1 MPSEPVIGPRI
12 TWADPVRGLAS
23 DSVPGRQDG
32 KILRRLPAPGPKV
45 VHIWAASL
53 EVPAS
58 WLAAFQRPL
67 SRDELARAARYR
79 FDQHRNRYIAA
90 HGWLRQLLGRYLAVP
105 AATVEFEEGPKGK
118 PGLGGVA
125 RASGLQFNLAHSEGL
140 ALVAIACA
148 TPVGVDVER
157 IRTLFEAEDLVSRF
171 FSKREADEF
180 RALTEDQKPVA
191 FFRLWTRKEAWL
203 KATGEGIAHLLDQV
217 EVSVLPA
224 EPLRLLRLPEGFS
237 PPSDWSL
244 CDLAP
249 GPGFAAALAMP
260 IPGAQPECRR
270 WHHEGMGLLL

>member
-1 MPSEPVIGPRI
+1 
-12 TWADPVRGLAS
+12 
-23 DSVPGRQDG
+23 
-32 KILRRLPAPGPKV
+32 

-58 WLAAFQRPL
+58 RLAAFQKTL
-67 SRDELARAARYR
+67 SRGELARAARFH
-79 FDQHRNRYIAA
+79 FDHPRNRYIAA
-90 HGWLRQLLGRYLAVP
+90 HGWLRQLLGLYLSAP

-118 PGLGGVA
+118 PGLGGVF
-125 RASGLQFNLAHSEGL
+125 RDRGLQFNLAHSEGL
-140 ALVAIACA
+140 ALIAIASA

-157 IRTLFEAEDLVSRF
+157 IRTLVEAEDLVSRF
-171 FSKREADEF
+171 FSKREVAEF
-180 RALTEDQKPVA
+180 GALTEDQKPGA
-191 FFRLWTRKEAWL
+191 FFRLWTRKEARL

-217 EVSVLPA
+217 EVSHLPG
-224 EPLRLLRLPEGFS
+224 EPLRRLRLPEGFS

-270 WHHEGMGLLL
+270 WEHEGMGLLL